1 MPIRTAWLA
10 LCCACSTAVGAS
22 AVRTTSTARPVPGPV
37 AVRLTSDPP
46 GAEQLGIVE
55 AHGRRPTA
63 TLEEVLAQFL
73 GEVSALGGDVAR
85 VDSFPTRYEMVT
97 ESYTYDCGTT
107 QTRQEPQMVTTFD
120 ANGRPTTT
128 TQWVTVTEHVA
139 QTCTGYRRLEAA
151 TLTVQGRAFRTR
163 KGTP

>member
-1 MPIRTAWLA
+1 MRF
-10 LCCACSTAVGAS
+10 
-22 AVRTTSTARPVPGPV
+22 TT
-37 AVRLTSDPP
+37 DPP

-55 AHGRRPTA
+55 AHGRRPAA
-63 TLEEVLAQFL
+63 TLEELLAQL
-73 GEVSALGGDVAR
+73 TDRVAAMGGDVAR
-85 VDSFPTRYEMVT
+85 IDSFPTRYEMVS

-107 QTRQEPQMVTTFD
+107 RTRQEPQSVTTVD

-139 QTCTGYRRLEAA
+139 QTCTGFRQVEAA

-163 KGTP
+163 KGNP

>member
-1 MPIRTAWLA
+1 MRFWTASLV
-10 LCCACSTAVGAS
+10 LCCACSTTVGAS
-22 AVRTTSTARPVPGPV
+22 FVRTTSAAPPVTEPV

-55 AHGRRPTA
+55 AHGPRPA
-63 TLEEVLAQFL
+63 AKLQEVLAQL
-73 GEVSALGGDVAR
+73 TEQVAALGGNVAR
-85 VDSFPTRYEMVT
+85 IDAFPTRYEMVT

-107 QTRQEPQMVTTFD
+107 RTRQEPQTVTSVD
-120 ANGRPTTT
+120 ANGRPTTS

-139 QTCTGYRRLEAA
+139 QTCTGFRQVEAA

-163 KGTP
+163 KGIP

>member
-1 MPIRTAWLA
+1 MRFWTALLP

-22 AVRTTSTARPVPGPV
+22 AVRTTSSAPPVTGPV
-37 AVRLTSDPP
+37 AMRLTSDPP
-46 GAEQLGIVE
+46 AAEQLGIVE
-55 AHGRRPTA
+55 AHGRRPAA
-63 TLEEVLAQFL
+63 TLQEVLAQL
-73 GEVSALGGDVAR
+73 AGQVAALGGDVAR
-85 VDSFPTRYEMVT
+85 IDAFPTRYEMVD

-120 ANGRPTTT
+120 ANGTPTTT
-128 TQWVTVTEHVA
+128 TQWVTVTEYVA
-139 QTCTGYRRLEAA
+139 QTCTGVRQVEVA